1 LFFEVGMLTL
11 ERSKV
16 LTTSTKHKSSKHKAQ
31 STKPPVHSANR
42 QQPASL
48 QEYSIP
54 RERMV
59 ARLREHYG
67 IQSKAVLEAMRN
79 VPRHFFVPEALR
91 GRAYG
96 DHALPISANQTI
108 SQPFIVAR
116 MTELLELA
124 GEGRVLEIGA
134 GSGYQTAVLS
144 KVAAQVYAI
153 ERIADLAREA
163 QTRIR
168 QLEIYNATV
177 KCFDGTLGWAANAP
191 YDGILVAAG
200 GPTIP
205 EPLINQLKLGGR
217 LIVPVGESR
226 DAQRLIRVIKTEQG
240 RKIEDHGA
248 CAFVPLIG
256 QHGWAEK

>member
-1 LFFEVGMLTL
+1 MQPAN
-11 ERSKV
+11 
-16 LTTSTKHKSSKHKAQ
+16 KH
-31 STKPPVHSANR
+31 R
-42 QQPASL
+42 ASL

-59 ARLREHYG
+59 ARLRDHYG
-67 IQSKAVLEAMRN
+67 IKDARVLDAMRN
-79 VPRHFFVPEALR
+79 VPRHFFVPEALQS
-91 GRAYG
+91 RAYG

-116 MTELLELA
+116 MTELLELDTNS
-124 GEGRVLEIGA
+124 RVLEIGA

-153 ERIADLAREA
+153 ERIGDLAREA
-163 QTRIR
+163 QARIR
-168 QLEIYNATV
+168 ELGIYNATV

-200 GPTIP
+200 GPTVP
-205 EPLINQLKLGGR
+205 EPLITQLKVGGR
-217 LIVPVGESR
+217 LVVPVGESR
-226 DAQRLIRVIKTEQG
+226 ESQRLIRVIKTEQG
-240 RKIEDHGA
+240 RKEEDHGG

-256 QHGWAEK
+256 QHGWSDR